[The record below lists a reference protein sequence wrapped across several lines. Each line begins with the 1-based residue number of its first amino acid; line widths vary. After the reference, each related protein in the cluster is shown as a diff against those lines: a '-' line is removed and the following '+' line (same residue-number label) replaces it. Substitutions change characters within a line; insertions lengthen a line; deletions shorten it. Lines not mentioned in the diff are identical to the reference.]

1 MLDTFTALSLAG
13 NILQF
18 VNLGHSIL
26 VKSLEIYRTGSTEA
40 SRQLEIITQD
50 LTAVTGEIDKELSQC
65 SILNGSLSIED
76 QVSYA
81 IT

>member
-18 VNLGHSIL
+18 VNLAHSIL